1 MMPVDSVHSTIES
14 FVRRRT
20 IWAPS
25 EWPTIIRNARTNPS
39 GYNCIEIGHS
49 EFENWKSFANLLLS
63 NKVKLNINKVRIA
76 LLDKKSKSIE
86 LIYGYS
92 DNSTKKNYK

>member
-1 MMPVDSVHSTIES
+1 MMPVNFLYSTIKS

-25 EWPTIIRNARTNPS
+25 ESLTTIRNTRTKP
-39 GYNCIEIGHS
+39 
-49 EFENWKSFANLLLS
+49 EFENWKYFVNLLLP

-76 LLDKKSKSIE
+76 LLDKKPKSIE
-86 LIYGYS
+86 LV
-92 DNSTKKNYK
+92 